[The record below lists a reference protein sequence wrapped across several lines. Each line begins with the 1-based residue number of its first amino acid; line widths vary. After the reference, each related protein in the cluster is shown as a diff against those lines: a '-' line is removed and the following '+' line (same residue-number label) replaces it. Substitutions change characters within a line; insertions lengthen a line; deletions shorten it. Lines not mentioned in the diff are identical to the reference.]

1 MEVFQEMNPEQWQG
15 VGAKAEASLLPLAPL
30 IEYYEREMGELP
42 GRLMIA
48 TSFLGD
54 VPMMPGWNNMSQEV
68 QQSIKQAQ
76 SLIVS
81 VMVRLL
87 NQQISGCKTAETTKD
102 ELQTLLDQILAEARR
117 RSPENEN

>member
-1 MEVFQEMNPEQWQG
+1 MEAFQDMNPEQWQG
-15 VGAKAEASLLPLAPL
+15 VGAKAEAELVLLAPL

-48 TSFLGD
+48 TSFLED
-54 VPMMPGWNNMSQEV
+54 VPLMADWNKLTPEV

-87 NQQISGCKTAETTKD
+87 NTQPSGCKTEESIKD
-102 ELQTLLDQILAEARR
+102 ELQAFLDQTLKRQQ
-117 RSPENEN
+117 N